1 MKQQLERSLGASM
14 SEEIGGVLETM
25 KADFETSFKQ
35 LRSRLDEM
43 EKNIIN
49 VIKEQQ
55 NQEII
60 SLKEQL

>member
-1 MKQQLERSLGASM
+1 M

-49 VIKEQQ
+49 VIKE
-55 NQEII
+55 
-60 SLKEQL
+60 